1 MEIPQ
6 NTKHRITIWP
16 AILLLGIHPEKTT
29 TRKDTCTPMFIA
41 VWYTIA
47 RTEHNPNAHRQRS
60 GSKRC
65 GTYMPWNITQL
76 LKKNEIMTFAAAW
89 MDLQSITVSE
99 VRQRVRQWQT
109 KVTCYHLSVEPKKRI
124 QMNLFAEQKRVHR
137 LWKTYGYQRGQ
148 VGRGR
153 GGRGVWDGN
162 VLKLGDDDGCTTIN
176 IIKIHWRTSHRGSL
190 INEPNWYPWRWGFD
204 PWPGSV
210 G

>member
-1 MEIPQ
+1 MTSNSTP
-6 NTKHRITIWP
+6 
-16 AILLLGIHPEKTT
+16 GHPSREN
-29 TRKDTCTPMFIA
+29 
-41 VWYTIA
+41 
-47 RTEHNPNAHRQRS
+47 HN
-60 GSKRC
+60 SKR
-65 GTYMPWNITQL
+65 YMYPNVHCSRIHNSQDRAQPKCPSTEEWIKKMWYIYAMEYYSAV
-76 LKKNEIMTFAAAW
+76 KKNEIMTFAAAW
-89 MDLQSITVSE
+89 MDLESITVSE

-109 KVTCYHLSVEPKKRI
+109 KVTCHHWCVEPKKRI

-137 LWKTYGYQRGQ
+137 LWKTYRYQRGQ

-190 INEPNWYPWRWGFD
+190 INEPNWYPWRWEFD
-204 PWPGSV
+204 PRPGSV